1 MRTNYDARASVINE
15 GTDEI
20 QRLVLKITQLA
31 GIRGEEFIKTF
42 PFMHDGRNFRILNN
56 ICQELPP
63 YKKNS
68 FLGISFNSYHYINY
82 IKFYSTYKSFPLS
95 KGDEIIFTFENK
107 ESLKFPFTSSSKSM
121 GYLTTNMC
129 VISESELAYISENR
143 LAYWKLYNH
152 EKQQSVIGGF
162 TRQEHNKQYISEKT
176 GMELFKKMA
185 EEILTS
191 RQLLFGHRNAI

>member
-31 GIRGEEFIKTF
+31 GIRGEEFIRTF

-107 ESLKFPFTSSSKSM
+107 ESLKFSFTSSSKSM

-162 TRQEHNKQYISEKT
+162 TKQEHNKQYISEKT

>member
-107 ESLKFPFTSSSKSM
+107 ESLKFSFTSSSKSM